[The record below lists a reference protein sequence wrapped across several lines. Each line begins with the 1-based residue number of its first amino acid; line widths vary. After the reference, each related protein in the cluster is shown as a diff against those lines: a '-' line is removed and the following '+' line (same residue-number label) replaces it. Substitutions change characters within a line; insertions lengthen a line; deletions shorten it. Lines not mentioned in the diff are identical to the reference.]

1 MNLKDIANLLN
12 DEKTLYTQQ
21 GGQDIAVNEGVYI
34 MEKNNTIYTGK
45 LQNNNLDDLIR
56 ESSEPQQLIDVN
68 EVARRLGV
76 TRQNVTMHVKNK
88 NFKFV
93 PKPLFYY
100 ENKSYTKY
108 FWVAEQFE

>member
-1 MNLKDIANLLN
+1 MNLKDIAKLLN
-12 DEKTLYTQQ
+12 DENTLYTQQ
-21 GGQDIAVNEGVYI
+21 GGNNIAVNKGVYI

-45 LQNNNLDDLIR
+45 LQSNNLDDLIH
-56 ESSEPQQLIDVN
+56 ESSEPQRLIDVN
-68 EVARRLGV
+68 EVAEIFGV
-76 TRQNVTMHVKNK
+76 TRQNITMHFKNK
-88 NFKFV
+88 NFKVV

>member
-45 LQNNNLDDLIR
+45 LPNNNLDDLIR

-68 EVARRLGV
+68 EVAERLGV
-76 TRQNVTMHVKNK
+76 TRQNVT
-88 NFKFV
+88 
-93 PKPLFYY
+93 
-100 ENKSYTKY
+100 
-108 FWVAEQFE
+108 